1 MFRVLLRALAVV
13 ALALPGLAA
22 AQTYPTK
29 PIKIVVPF
37 PAGGGV
43 DALGRIVQP
52 GLQEKLGQPI
62 IVENKPGAAGTIG
75 TEFAINQ
82 PKDGYTIL
90 IGSPGAISV
99 APSLNRKLPYDPA
112 KDLVPLTMGVRMPNL
127 LVVHPSVAATNV
139 QELIALAKAQPGKLT
154 FASGGIGTNQQLS
167 GELFKITAKVDML
180 HVPYK
185 GTSPALA
192 DLVAGQVLL
201 SFTDP
206 SVLEQVK
213 AGKLRLLAQTSATR
227 SPLYPDLP
235 TVAEQGLA
243 GFNAVNWY
251 GFFAPAGTPDDI
263 VARLNKEIIAV
274 LELPDIKEKLIKAG
288 MNPEPS
294 TPAQFKAFLA
304 EDTKRW
310 SDVVTAAGIKID

>member
-13 ALALPGLAA
+13 ALAFPGLAA

-127 LVVHPSVAATNV
+127 LVVHPSLAATNV

-227 SPLYPDLP
+227 SPLYPDVP

-263 VARLNKEIIAV
+263 VARLNKEIMAV
-274 LELPDIKEKLIKAG
+274 LALPDIKEKLIKAG

-294 TPAQFKAFLA
+294 TPDQFKAFLA